1 MDHKNTQKPAAEGG
15 DSKDKAQVTG
25 KMQPFILGNMT
36 GLPGLPKLGDKAG
49 VNAFLE
55 HNKGSGPAT
64 GSEKTSMFGNS
75 MFGNLAPLGGLKMP
89 QPG

>member
-15 DSKDKAQVTG
+15 DSKDKAQGTG

-36 GLPGLPKLGDKAG
+36 GLPSLPKLGDKAG

-55 HNKGSGPAT
+55 QNKGGTA
-64 GSEKTSMFGNS
+64 
-75 MFGNLAPLGGLKMP
+75 APS
-89 QPG
+89 